1 MRSTITFKILVALAV
16 VFTFLLAISTYFQ
29 YSQQKELVNSVLS
42 EQLHDKA
49 SNYFDSLNMMMLTGT
64 MAQKETLRQKALAQ
78 DGIENVR
85 VLRADAVSK
94 LYGPGNDN
102 QTPVD
107 DIDKRA
113 LAGETVIEPFSADW
127 GKGLVIALPM
137 KSSENYRGT
146 NCVACHMAPEGEV
159 LGAIR
164 LEYNLSH
171 VNSLINTQTMTA
183 IGIMAVISF
192 AGFVLTM
199 GLIRKIIVRPLQQ
212 TSRFMTQVSSDK
224 NLSTRLPEQSKDEIG
239 TLANSINSFMGTV
252 SDSLEKVQNTS
263 HKLNASANQLTSV
276 AHITEQAAS
285 DQQNETA
292 EVQNN
297 VEGIQAQQINVE
309 QATLTASELI
319 NHTADVACKSANQAH
334 DASGEIKN
342 LVTSIEEVKHKIL
355 TLNEQTGEVSS
366 ILSVIRG
373 IADQTNLLALNAA
386 IEAARAGEQGRGFA
400 VVADE
405 VRNLASRTAEA
416 TGSIES
422 IIHQF
427 QQGSEESLTS
437 ADRVCEQA
445 HQSSTDIDAL
455 SHEMNSVVEEMKQVL
470 AHAQNIQQ
478 QTQSTTLATKDVQ
491 QKVETITSHADNTS
505 QSAGETRG
513 ISNDLE
519 ELSDHLESL
528 INQFTLSSA
537 NARDKKRS

>member
-1 MRSTITFKILVALAV
+1 MRSTITFKILVALAI

-29 YSQQKELVNSVLS
+29 YSQQKQLVNSVLS

-78 DGIENVR
+78 EGIEDVR

-102 QTPVD
+102 QRPVD

-146 NCVACHMAPEGEV
+146 NCVACHMAPEGEI

-171 VNSLINTQTMTA
+171 VNSLINTQTITA

-212 TSRFMTQVSSDK
+212 TSRFMTQVSNDK

-252 SDSLEKVQNTS
+252 SHSLEKVQDTS

-276 AHITEQAAS
+276 AQITEQAAS

-292 EVQNN
+292 EVQHN
-297 VEGIQAQQINVE
+297 VEGIQAQQVNVE

-334 DASGEIKN
+334 EASGEIKN

-405 VRNLASRTAEA
+405 VRHLASRTAEA

-427 QQGSEESLTS
+427 QQGSEESLAS

-455 SHEMNSVVEEMKQVL
+455 SIEMNGVVKEMKQVL

-478 QTQSTTLATKDVQ
+478 QTQSTTHATQDVQ

-505 QSAGETRG
+505 RSAGETRG

-519 ELSDHLESL
+519 ELLSL
-528 INQFTLSSA
+528 IHI
-537 NARDKKRS
+537 

>member
-1 MRSTITFKILVALAV
+1 MRSTITFKILVALAI

-29 YSQQKELVNSVLS
+29 YSQQKQLVNSVLS

-78 DGIENVR
+78 EGIEDVR
-85 VLRADAVSK
+85 VLRAEAVSK

-107 DIDKRA
+107 EIDKRA
-113 LAGETVIEPFSADW
+113 LSGETVIEPFSADW

-171 VNSLINTQTMTA
+171 VNSLINTQTTAA

-199 GLIRKIIVRPLQQ
+199 GLIRKIIVRPLKQ

-224 NLSTRLPEQSKDEIG
+224 NLSNRLPEQSQDEIG
-239 TLANSINSFMGTV
+239 TLAKSINSFMGTV
-252 SDSLEKVQNTS
+252 SNSLEQVQDTS

-276 AHITEQAAS
+276 AQITEQAAS

-292 EVQNN
+292 EVQSNI
-297 VEGIQAQQINVE
+297 EGIQAQQVNVE
-309 QATLTASELI
+309 QATLTASDLI
-319 NHTADVACKSANQAH
+319 NHTSDVACKSADQAH
-334 DASGEIKN
+334 DASSEIKN
-342 LVTSIEEVKHKIL
+342 LVSSIEEVKHKIT

-405 VRNLASRTAEA
+405 VRHLASRTAEA

-445 HQSSTDIDAL
+445 HRSSSDIDAL
-455 SHEMNSVVEEMKQVL
+455 AAEMNGVVEEMKQVL
-470 AHAQNIQQ
+470 SHAQNIQQ
-478 QTQSTTLATKDVQ
+478 QTQSTTHATKDVQ
-491 QKVETITSHADNTS
+491 QEVETITSHANDTS
-505 QSAGETRG
+505 LSAGETRN

-528 INQFTLSSA
+528 INQFTLSCAKEKS
-537 NARDKKRS
+537 

>member
-1 MRSTITFKILVALAV
+1 MRSTITFKILVALTI

-29 YSQQKELVNSVLS
+29 YSQQKQLVNSVLS

-78 DGIENVR
+78 EGIEDVR
-85 VLRADAVSK
+85 VLRAEAVSK

-107 DIDKRA
+107 EIDKRA
-113 LAGETVIEPFSADW
+113 LSGETVIEPFFAEW

-146 NCVACHMAPEGEV
+146 NCVACHMASEGEV

-171 VNSLINTQTMTA
+171 VNSLINTQTMAA

-192 AGFVLTM
+192 AGFMLTM

-224 NLSTRLPEQSKDEIG
+224 NLSNRLPEQSQDEIG
-239 TLANSINSFMGTV
+239 TLAKSINSFMGTV
-252 SDSLEKVQNTS
+252 SNSLEQVQDTS
-263 HKLNASANQLTSV
+263 HKLNESANQLTSV
-276 AHITEQAAS
+276 AQITEQAAS

-297 VEGIQAQQINVE
+297 IEGIQAQQINVE
-309 QATLTASELI
+309 QATLTASDLI
-319 NHTADVACKSANQAH
+319 NHTSDVACNSANQAH
-334 DASGEIKN
+334 EASSEIKN
-342 LVTSIEEVKHKIL
+342 LVSSIEEVKYKIT

-405 VRNLASRTAEA
+405 VRHLASRTSEA

-445 HQSSTDIDAL
+445 HQSSSDIDAL
-455 SHEMNSVVEEMKQVL
+455 AAEMNGVVEEMKQVL

-478 QTQSTTLATKDVQ
+478 QTQSTTHSTKDVQ
-491 QKVETITSHADNTS
+491 QKVETITSHANETS
-505 QSAGETRG
+505 LSAGETRN

-519 ELSDHLESL
+519 ALSDHLESL
-528 INQFTLSSA
+528 INQFTLSST
-537 NARDKKRS
+537 KKKS

>member
-1 MRSTITFKILVALAV
+1 MRSTITFKILVALAI

-29 YSQQKELVNSVLS
+29 YSQQKQLVNSVLS

-78 DGIENVR
+78 EGIEDVR

-137 KSSENYRGT
+137 KSSEDYRGT

-164 LEYNLSH
+164 LEYNLNH
-171 VNSLINTQTMTA
+171 VNSLINTQTMAA

-212 TSRFMTQVSSDK
+212 TSRFMTQVSNDK

-252 SDSLEKVQNTS
+252 SDSLEKVQSTS

-276 AHITEQAAS
+276 AQITEQAAS
-285 DQQNETA
+285 DQQSETA
-292 EVQNN
+292 EVQHN
-297 VEGIQAQQINVE
+297 VEGIQAQQVNVE

-334 DASGEIKN
+334 EASCEIKN
-342 LVTSIEEVKHKIL
+342 LVSSIEEVKHKIL

-405 VRNLASRTAEA
+405 VRHLASRTAEA

-455 SHEMNSVVEEMKQVL
+455 SIEMNGVVEEMKQVL

-478 QTQSTTLATKDVQ
+478 QTQSTTQATQDVQ
-491 QKVETITSHADNTS
+491 QKVETITSHANNTS
-505 QSAGETRG
+505 QSAAETRN

-528 INQFTLSSA
+528 INQFTLSST
-537 NARDKKRS
+537 KKKS

>member
-94 LYGPGNDN
+94 LYGPANEN
-102 QTPVD
+102 QIPVD

-113 LAGETVIEPFSADW
+113 LAGETVIEPFSSGW

-137 KSSENYRGT
+137 KSSENYRDT
-146 NCVACHMAPEGEV
+146 NCITCHMAPEGEV

>member
-1 MRSTITFKILVALAV
+1 MRSTITFKILVALAI

-29 YSQQKELVNSVLS
+29 YSQQKQLVNSVLS

-78 DGIENVR
+78 EGIEDVR

-102 QTPVD
+102 QIPVD

-137 KSSENYRGT
+137 KSSEDYRGT

-183 IGIMAVISF
+183 IGIMTVISF

-276 AHITEQAAS
+276 AQITEQAAS
-285 DQQNETA
+285 DQQSETA
-292 EVQNN
+292 EVQHN
-297 VEGIQAQQINVE
+297 VEGIQAQQVNVE

-334 DASGEIKN
+334 DASNEIKN
-342 LVTSIEEVKHKIL
+342 LVSSIEEVKHKIL

-405 VRNLASRTAEA
+405 VRHLASRTAEA

-437 ADRVCEQA
+437 TDRVCEQA

-455 SHEMNSVVEEMKQVL
+455 SIEMNGVVEEMKQVL
-470 AHAQNIQQ
+470 THAQNIQQ
-478 QTQSTTLATKDVQ
+478 QTQSTTQATQDVQ

-505 QSAGETRG
+505 QSAAETRD

-528 INQFTLSSA
+528 INQFTLSST
-537 NARDKKRS
+537 KKNP

>member
-1 MRSTITFKILVALAV
+1 MRSTITFKILVALAI

-29 YSQQKELVNSVLS
+29 YSQQKQLVNSVLS

-78 DGIENVR
+78 EGIENVR
-85 VLRADAVSK
+85 VLRANAVSK

-252 SDSLEKVQNTS
+252 SNSLERVQDTS

-276 AHITEQAAS
+276 AQITEQAAS

-297 VEGIQAQQINVE
+297 IEGIQAQQVNVE

-319 NHTADVACKSANQAH
+319 NHTADVACNSANQAH
-334 DASGEIKN
+334 DASSEIKN
-342 LVTSIEEVKHKIL
+342 LVSSIEEVKHKIL

-422 IIHQF
+422 IINQF

-455 SHEMNSVVEEMKQVL
+455 SVEMNGVVEEMKQVL
-470 AHAQNIQQ
+470 AHAKNIQQ
-478 QTQSTTLATKDVQ
+478 QTQSTTHATEDVQ

-505 QSAGETRG
+505 QSAAETRG

-528 INQFTLSSA
+528 INQFTLSNSKT
-537 NARDKKRS
+537 NDRGQS

>member
-1 MRSTITFKILVALAV
+1 MRSTITFKILVALAI

-29 YSQQKELVNSVLS
+29 YSQQKQLVNSVLS

-78 DGIENVR
+78 EGIEDVR

-102 QTPVD
+102 QTPID

-113 LAGETVIEPFSADW
+113 LAGETVIEPFSASW

-137 KSSENYRGT
+137 KSSEDYRGT

-164 LEYNLSH
+164 LEYNLNH
-171 VNSLINTQTMTA
+171 VNSLINTQTMAA

-192 AGFVLTM
+192 AGFALTM
-199 GLIRKIIVRPLQQ
+199 GLIRKIIVRPLQH

-252 SDSLEKVQNTS
+252 SDSLEKVQSTS

-276 AHITEQAAS
+276 AQITEQAAS
-285 DQQNETA
+285 DQQSETA
-292 EVQNN
+292 EVQHN
-297 VEGIQAQQINVE
+297 VEGIQAQQVNVE

-334 DASGEIKN
+334 DASDEIKN
-342 LVTSIEEVKHKIL
+342 LVSSIEEVKHKIL

-405 VRNLASRTAEA
+405 VRHLASRTAEA

-455 SHEMNSVVEEMKQVL
+455 SIEMNGVVEEMKQVL

-478 QTQSTTLATKDVQ
+478 QTQSTTLATQDVQ
-491 QKVETITSHADNTS
+491 QKVETITSHANNTS
-505 QSAGETRG
+505 QSAAETRD

-528 INQFTLSSA
+528 INQFTLS
-537 NARDKKRS
+537 NTKKNS

>member
-1 MRSTITFKILVALAV
+1 MRSTITFKILVALAI

-29 YSQQKELVNSVLS
+29 YSQQKQLVNSVLS

-78 DGIENVR
+78 EGIENVR

-102 QTPVD
+102 QTPID

-239 TLANSINSFMGTV
+239 TLANAINSFMGTV
-252 SDSLEKVQNTS
+252 SNSLEKVQDTS

-276 AHITEQAAS
+276 AQITEQAAS
-285 DQQNETA
+285 DQQNETT

-297 VEGIQAQQINVE
+297 VEGIQAQQVNVE

-319 NHTADVACKSANQAH
+319 NHTSDVACKSANQAH
-334 DASGEIKN
+334 DASSEIKN
-342 LVTSIEEVKHKIL
+342 LVSSIEEVKHKIQ

-455 SHEMNSVVEEMKQVL
+455 SVEMNGVVEEMKQVL
-470 AHAQNIQQ
+470 AHAKNIQK
-478 QTQSTTLATKDVQ
+478 QTQSTTHATEDVQ

-505 QSAGETRG
+505 QSAAETRG

-528 INQFTLSSA
+528 INQFTLSNSKT
-537 NARDKKRS
+537 NDKGQS